1 LIDHGYG
8 ISLSS
13 VRQSD
18 LEVIRHYRNLPE
30 LNRWFRQST
39 DLSQWEN
46 INYWQS
52 VWSGQAHK
60 FFQVMPTGSEKFVGV
75 AGLCYIDRQ
84 NSRAEFSLWIMPEY
98 QHQGFGVA
106 ALKTLFDHGFDDL
119 NLHLI
124 YGETFD
130 GNPALDLFVKKLG
143 MRYDGCRQE
152 FYFKNGKYID
162 AHVISITGA
171 QRKWNR

>member
-1 LIDHGYG
+1 LIDYGYG
-8 ISLSS
+8 ISLSA
-13 VRQSD
+13 VKQSD
-18 LEVIRHYRNLPE
+18 LELIRHYRNLPE

-46 INYWQS
+46 LNYWQN

-60 FFQVMPTGSEKFVGV
+60 FFQVMTKEEKFVGV

-84 NSRAEFSLWIMPEY
+84 NSRAEFSLWIRPEY
-98 QHQGFGVA
+98 QSQGFGVA

-130 GNPALDLFVKKLG
+130 GNPALDIFVKKLG

-152 FYFKNGKYID
+152 FYFKRGKYID

-171 QRKWNR
+171 QRQWNR

>member
-1 LIDHGYG
+1 LIDFGYG
-8 ISLSS
+8 VRLTAVEQKSLES
-13 VRQSD
+13 
-18 LEVIRHYRNLPE
+18 IRYYRNLPE
-30 LNRWFRQST
+30 LNRWFRQNT

-46 INYWQS
+46 LNYWQT
-52 VWSGQAHK
+52 VWSGHQHK
-60 FFQVMPTGSEKFVGV
+60 FFQVYPNGSDDYIGV

-84 NSRAEFSLWIMPEY
+84 NSRAEFSLWIMPEQ
-98 QHQGFGVA
+98 QHHGFGTA

-152 FYFKNGKYID
+152 FYFKRGKYID
-162 AHVISITGA
+162 AHVISLTGA
-171 QRKWNR
+171 QRQWNR